1 MFNHD
6 RGHSL
11 TIVVIIVAM
20 MNSGG
25 LRLSGR
31 GEKNK
36 KKGTSAE
43 SRDAFIVKRL

>member
-11 TIVVIIVAM
+11 AIVVIIVTM
-20 MNSGG
+20 MNSSGH
-25 LRLSGR
+25 RLSGR

-36 KKGTSAE
+36 EGTSSE
-43 SRDAFIVKRL
+43 SHDAFIVKQL